1 MQTNGMRLFPM
12 NEEQAYFLHIK
23 WGDSRVYISIGY
35 WINQFLIGGGSI
47 HCLEFQEK
55 KNGSPLNVTLT

>member
-1 MQTNGMRLFPM
+1 M